1 MDILG
6 ILIFVGF
13 MVLRAMAE
21 AKRKQERTQRPPGGA
36 RPSPARPPVET
47 RPRSPRPLWP
57 QAPTGPFGG
66 PMAPRPGRPVPP
78 FFPIPLP
85 WEGEDDEEL
94 FEEERRETFPE
105 QRRQPGPSTPDGGYL
120 SREGVGI
127 EGTSKTAEGCRQEG
141 GTPGQGEGTEGRG
154 VMEGAEAPERKLPR
168 PKQPK
173 RLEPAV
179 SLALPGF
186 TGDDVLRGIVMAEL
200 LQPPR
205 SRRPGPHRTGYQVEH
220 REK

>member
-94 FEEERRETFPE
+94 FEEERSEAAPVQGRQQKTTLEKEGAPSPVSN
-105 QRRQPGPSTPDGGYL
+105 QGRRL
-120 SREGVGI
+120 SG
-127 EGTSKTAEGCRQEG
+127 AL
-141 GTPGQGEGTEGRG
+141 GEGEGSEGRG
-154 VMEGAEAPERKLPR
+154 VMEREEGPERKPPR
-168 PKQPK
+168 PEQPK

-205 SRRPGPHRTGYQVEH
+205 SRRPGPHRTG
-220 REK
+220 RR